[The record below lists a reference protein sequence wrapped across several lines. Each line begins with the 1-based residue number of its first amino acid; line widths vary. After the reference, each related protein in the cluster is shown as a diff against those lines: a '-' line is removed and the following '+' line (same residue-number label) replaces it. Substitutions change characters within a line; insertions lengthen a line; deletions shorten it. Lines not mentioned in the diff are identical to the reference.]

1 MPWPLCGQYCVLQ
14 KKTFHWLMKK
24 NIISNFI
31 DIKLKMFSW
40 LKHKQSQY
48 NHCLSTLV
56 RVWRRPPWT
65 IRGVCVVGVTL
76 GKSRE
81 ECPSYSLKTPDLHM
95 LCTAGRKSAT
105 KLTLSPNRELRP
117 SHLWKSKLEYWT
129 IVSPPIFPNP
139 DSFVSR
145 NSTKSPWWL
154 QS

>member
-1 MPWPLCGQYCVLQ
+1 MHWPLCGQYCVLQ
-14 KKTFHWLMKK
+14 KKTFNWLMKK

-31 DIKLKMFSW
+31 DKKLKMFR

-48 NHCLSTLV
+48 NNWLSTLV
-56 RVWRRPPWT
+56 RVWRGPPWLFEEF
-65 IRGVCVVGVTL
+65 VSL
-76 GKSRE
+76 GKSYE

-95 LCTAGRKSAT
+95 LCTVCRKSAT
-105 KLTLSPNRELRP
+105 KLTTSPTRESRP